1 MCEKYLVSNRN
12 MYRCDQFQVL
22 SRSALTLSPSE
33 GWSEQL
39 TPLLTLT
46 HNLLRSRDHK
56 FWGHTKFPSMNI
68 ANIFF
73 SYKTLQDTCNK
84 YIVKILFIT
93 RQIYKHRQE
102 YIYKRHSHETVV
114 FITRSLLNKTYYYQK
129 PTPNILLEI
138 RQVLCTKDDTY
149 FFLAPFLA
157 ILTASAH
164 CYKDYLK

>member
-22 SRSALTLSPSE
+22 SRSDLTLSPSE

-102 YIYKRHSHETVV
+102 YIYKRHSHETV
-114 FITRSLLNKTYYYQK
+114 
-129 PTPNILLEI
+129 ILLQDIFSTKIIFTINQHQTFREFFVQ
-138 RQVLCTKDDTY
+138 RQ
-149 FFLAPFLA
+149 AP
-157 ILTASAH
+157 TSSPSWPS
-164 CYKDYLK
+164 